1 MKKLILTIMGVVAIL
16 LSFNVNAKMSE
27 GDYVD
32 KICKGSIEYTL
43 DNKTRVDCQLANESQ
58 EYDWQNKW
66 YECFGQSLYY
76 GMKTGNSNGCVLI
89 AKNNKWQKYTDRA
102 LETIKYYNLPIKLYI
117 VKPNEFSTTLLYDP
131 NKPATQLLGGDRY
144 DDEGNCYKS
153 GVLGKVPCD
162 KPSPT
167 NCDVGVGCSYFTPL

>member
-1 MKKLILTIMGVVAIL
+1 MGVVAIL

-43 DNKTRVDCQLANESQ
+43 DNKTRVDCQLTNESQ

-76 GMKTGNSNGCVLI
+76 GMKTGNSNGRVLI
-89 AKNNKWQKYTDRA
+89 AKDDKWSRYTDRA
-102 LETIKYYNLPIKLYI
+102 LKLIKYENRQIKLYI
-117 VKPNEFSTTLLYDP
+117 IKPNEFSTTLLYDP
-131 NKPATQLLGGDRY
+131 NKPVKHLLGGDKY

-153 GVLGKVPCD
+153 GVLGKVPCM
-162 KPSPT
+162 
-167 NCDVGVGCSYFTPL
+167 

>member
-1 MKKLILTIMGVVAIL
+1 MKKILTIMGVVSIL

-43 DNKTRVDCQLANESQ
+43 DNKTRVDCQLPNESQ

-66 YECFGQSLYY
+66 YECLDQAGYY
-76 GMKTGNSNGCVLI
+76 AMETHSNAACVLI
-89 AKNNKWQKYTDRA
+89 AKDDNWSRYTDRA
-102 LETIKYYNLPIKLYI
+102 LKLIKYENRQIKLYI
-117 VKPNEFSTTLLYDP
+117 IKPNEFSLTLLYDP
-131 NKPATQLLGGDRY
+131 RKPATRLLGGDRY
-144 DDEGNCYKS
+144 DNDGNCYKS

-167 NCDVGVGCSYFTPL
+167 NCDVGMDCM